1 MALAAL
7 VVHILV
13 RILTAFSINY
23 YMFIAGRFLTSI
35 ADIAWYS
42 SLYVFSKLQ
51 SSVVVKLRL
60 IILLYFI
67 AAAVEIVGPKWRV
80 LSGMT
85 LYYFWLVGYPVLA
98 VLAYFIR
105 GWRMLTLVITALCL
119 PYLAHFW

>member
-51 SSVVVKLRL
+51 SSVVVK
-60 IILLYFI
+60 
-67 AAAVEIVGPKWRV
+67 
-80 LSGMT
+80 
-85 LYYFWLVGYPVLA
+85 
-98 VLAYFIR
+98 
-105 GWRMLTLVITALCL
+105 
-119 PYLAHFW
+119 